1 VIRRRRLRD
10 LAYLSDS
17 LTLFLTML
25 FLEKSAQ
32 PIEVA
37 SGGEGRH
44 APKISSLSCHFVLRE
59 AVSQTKYHSSLEVKI
74 LGPPK
79 KLWGWLAT
87 ELGY

>member
-1 VIRRRRLRD
+1 
-10 LAYLSDS
+10 
-17 LTLFLTML
+17 ML

-44 APKISSLSCHFVLRE
+44 APKISSLSCHIVLRE

-87 ELGY
+87 ELGC